1 MIFFKR
7 DKDIHFD
14 LYYKIVSISRE
25 AGFYSKC
32 KVPDTTDGRF
42 EILLLHLII
51 LIRKLKKDRKE
62 QLSQSVVDLMFSS
75 IDLSF
80 REEGVGDLSIP
91 KKMKKVGMVFYGRS
105 TSLEDIMDTQD
116 ALKKKKLLDDYFLRN
131 AFFSDTS
138 YKKNAGELSKYT
150 IAFEELLEKVSISE
164 IPKLD
169 TQGIK
174 GTTILN

>member
-7 DKDIHFD
+7 NKDIHFD
-14 LYYKIVSISRE
+14 LYYKIVNISRNKD
-25 AGFYSKC
+25 FYSKF

-62 QLSQSVVDLMFSS
+62 HLSQSIVDLMFSS

-105 TSLEDIMDTQD
+105 TSLEDIMDIQD
-116 ALKKKKLLDDYFLRN
+116 ILKKKNLLGDFFLRN
-131 AFFSDTS
+131 AFSSDPS
-138 YKKNAGELSKYT
+138 HKKNANELSKYT
-150 IAFEELLEKVSISE
+150 IAFEQLIENVNIEE
-164 IPKLD
+164 IPKLN
-169 TQGIK
+169 TKGIK
-174 GTTILN
+174 

>member
-7 DKDIHFD
+7 NKDIHFD
-14 LYYKIVSISRE
+14 IYYKIVNISRDTN
-25 AGFYSKC
+25 FYSKC

-62 QLSQSVVDLMFSS
+62 YLSQSIVDLMFSS

-105 TSLEDIMDTQD
+105 TSLEDIMGTQD
-116 ALKKKKLLDDYFLRN
+116 ILKKKNLLGDYFLRN
-131 AFFSDTS
+131 TFSSDPS
-138 YKKNAGELSKYT
+138 HKKNANELSKYT
-150 IAFEELLEKVSISE
+150 IAFE
-164 IPKLD
+164 KLIENVNMEEMLKLN

-174 GTTILN
+174 

>member
-1 MIFFKR
+1 MIFFKKN
-7 DKDIHFD
+7 KDIHFD
-14 LYYKIVSISRE
+14 IYYKIVDISRNPD
-25 AGFYSKC
+25 FYSKY

-62 QLSQSVVDLMFSS
+62 YLSQSIVDLMFSS

-105 TSLEDIMDTQD
+105 SSLEEIMNTQD
-116 ALKKKKLLDDYFLRN
+116 ILKKNKLLDDYFLRN
-131 AFFSDTS
+131 AFSSDDS
-138 YKKNAGELSKYT
+138 YKKNANELSKYT
-150 IAFEELLEKVSISE
+150 IAFEGLIAKVSLNE
-164 IPKLD
+164 IAKLD
-169 TQGIK
+169 IK
-174 GTTILN
+174 AIK

>member
-7 DKDIHFD
+7 NKDIHFD
-14 LYYKIVSISRE
+14 IYYKIVNISRDTN
-25 AGFYSKC
+25 FYSKC

-62 QLSQSVVDLMFSS
+62 YLSQSIVDLMFSS

-105 TSLEDIMDTQD
+105 TSLEDILDTED
-116 ALKKKKLLDDYFLRN
+116 ELNKKSLLIDYFLRN
-131 AFFSDTS
+131 AFSSDTS
-138 YKKNAGELSKYT
+138 YKKNAEELSKYA
-150 IAFEELLEKVSISE
+150 IAFVGLVENVGISE
-164 IPKLD
+164 ISRLD
-169 TQGIK
+169 IQAIK
-174 GTTILN
+174 

>member
-7 DKDIHFD
+7 DNDIHFD
-14 LYYKIVSISRE
+14 LYYKIVSFSRNKE
-25 AGFYSKC
+25 FYSKC

-62 QLSQSVVDLMFSS
+62 RLSQSIVDLMFSS

-105 TSLEDIMDTQD
+105 TSLEVIMNTQD
-116 ALKKKKLLDDYFLRN
+116 ILKKENLLGDYFLRN
-131 AFFSDTS
+131 TFSSDPLH
-138 YKKNAGELSKYT
+138 KKNANELSKYT
-150 IAFEELLEKVSISE
+150 IAFEQLIENVNIEE
-164 IPKLD
+164 IPKLNA
-169 TQGIK
+169 QGIK
-174 GTTILN
+174 

>member
-7 DKDIHFD
+7 NKDIHFD
-14 LYYKIVSISRE
+14 IYYKIVNISRDTN
-25 AGFYSKC
+25 FYSKC

-62 QLSQSVVDLMFSS
+62 HLSQSIVDLMFSS

-105 TSLEDIMDTQD
+105 TSLEDILDTED
-116 ALKKKKLLDDYFLRN
+116 ELNKKSLLIDYFLRN
-131 AFFSDTS
+131 AFSSDTS
-138 YKKNAGELSKYT
+138 YKKNAEELSKYA
-150 IAFEELLEKVSISE
+150 IAFVGLVENVGISE
-164 IPKLD
+164 ISRLD
-169 TQGIK
+169 IQAIK
-174 GTTILN
+174 

>member
-7 DKDIHFD
+7 NKDIHFD
-14 LYYKIVSISRE
+14 IYHKIVNISRDTD
-25 AGFYSKC
+25 FYSKC
-32 KVPDTTDGRF
+32 NVPDTTDGRF

-62 QLSQSVVDLMFSS
+62 CLSQSIVDLMFSS

-105 TSLEDIMDTQD
+105 TSLEDILDRQD
-116 ALKKKKLLDDYFLRN
+116 ELTKKSLLSDYFLRN
-131 AFFSDTS
+131 AFSSDKS
-138 YKKNAGELSKYT
+138 YKKNADELSKYT
-150 IAFEELLEKVSISE
+150 IGFERLIEKINISE

-169 TQGIK
+169 IQAVK
-174 GTTILN
+174 

>member
-7 DKDIHFD
+7 NKDIHFD
-14 LYYKIVSISRE
+14 LYYKIVNISRNKD
-25 AGFYSKC
+25 FYSKF

-62 QLSQSVVDLMFSS
+62 HLSQSIVDLMFSS

-105 TSLEDIMDTQD
+105 TSLEDIMDIQD
-116 ALKKKKLLDDYFLRN
+116 ILKKKNLLGDFFLRN
-131 AFFSDTS
+131 AFSSDPS
-138 YKKNAGELSKYT
+138 YNKNANELSKYT
-150 IAFEELLEKVSISE
+150 IAFEQLIENVNIEE
-164 IPKLD
+164 IPKLN
-169 TQGIK
+169 TKGIK
-174 GTTILN
+174 

>member
-7 DKDIHFD
+7 NKDIHFD
-14 LYYKIVSISRE
+14 IYYKIVNMSRDTN
-25 AGFYSKC
+25 FYSKC

-62 QLSQSVVDLMFSS
+62 QLSQSIVDLMFSS

-105 TSLEDIMDTQD
+105 TSLEDILDMQD
-116 ALKKKKLLDDYFLRN
+116 ELKKKSLLSDYFLRN
-131 AFFSDTS
+131 AFSSDTS
-138 YKKNAGELSKYT
+138 YKKNADELSKYA
-150 IAFEELLEKVSISE
+150 IAFERLIEKISISE

-169 TQGIK
+169 IQAI
-174 GTTILN
+174 N

>member
-1 MIFFKR
+1 MILFKKN
-7 DKDIHFD
+7 KDIHFD
-14 LYYKIVSISRE
+14 IYYKIVNISRNSD
-25 AGFYSKC
+25 FYSKY

-62 QLSQSVVDLMFSS
+62 HVSQSIVDLMFSS

-105 TSLEDIMDTQD
+105 SSLEEIMDTQD
-116 ALKKKKLLDDYFLRN
+116 ILKKKKLLDDYFLRN
-131 AFFSDTS
+131 AFSSDDS
-138 YKKNAGELSKYT
+138 CKKNANELSKYT
-150 IAFEELLEKVSISE
+150 IAFEGLIEKVSLNE
-164 IPKLD
+164 IAKLD
-169 TQGIK
+169 IK
-174 GTTILN
+174 AIK

>member
-1 MIFFKR
+1 MIFSKR

-14 LYYKIVSISRE
+14 LYYKIVNISRDK
-25 AGFYSKC
+25 GFYSKC

-42 EILLLHLII
+42 EILLLHLIV
-51 LIRKLKKDRKE
+51 LLRKLKKDGKE
-62 QLSQSVVDLMFSS
+62 HLSQSIVDLMFSS

-105 TSLEDIMDTQD
+105 TSLEDIMDIPD
-116 ALKKKKLLDDYFLRN
+116 VLKKKNLLGDYFLRN
-131 AFFSDTS
+131 AFSSDTL
-138 YKKNAGELSKYT
+138 YEKNADELSKYT
-150 IAFEELLEKVSISE
+150 IAFEELIEKVGIEE

-169 TQGIK
+169 IQGI
-174 GTTILN
+174 